1 MPVQITARRDGFRRL
16 GIAHSASTITYPDG
30 RFTKA
35 EVVILKNDPN
45 LIVTEV
51 ADIADAASMDEKLK
65 AALDEIIELKDK
77 LIDINAEKFELKSQL
92 DASLAQLDSITAERD
107 QLLAAQVSTAPSEE
121 ASAEP
126 EKSEKKKG

>member
-35 EVVILKNDPN
+35 EVAILKNDPN

-51 ADIADAASMDEKLK
+51 ADIADAASMEEKLK

-77 LIDINAEKFELKSQL
+77 IIDINAEKFELKGQL
-92 DASLAQLDSITAERD
+92 DASLAQLESVTAERD
-107 QLLAAQVSTAPSEE
+107 QLRAEKVSPQSGEP

>member
-35 EVVILKNDPN
+35 EVAILKNDPN

-51 ADIADAASMDEKLK
+51 ADIADAASMEEKLK
-65 AALDEIIELKDK
+65 AALSEIIELKDK
-77 LIDINAEKFELKSQL
+77 IIDINAEKFELKGQL
-92 DASLAQLDSITAERD
+92 DASLAQLDSVTAERD
-107 QLLAAQVSTAPSEE
+107 QLQAAQVSPPSAEPT
-121 ASAEP
+121 SAEP

>member
-35 EVVILKNDPN
+35 EVAILKNDPN

-51 ADIADAASMDEKLK
+51 ADIADAASMEEKLK

-77 LIDINAEKFELKSQL
+77 IIDINAEKFELKGQL
-92 DASLAQLDSITAERD
+92 DASLAQLESVTAERD
-107 QLLAAQVSTAPSEE
+107 QLQAEKVSPQSGEP

>member
-16 GIAHSASTITYPDG
+16 GIVHSARTVTYPDD
-30 RFTKA
+30 RFTKSEIA
-35 EVVILKNDPN
+35 ILKNDPN
-45 LIVTEV
+45 LIVSEV
-51 ADIADAASMDEKLK
+51 ADIADTAPVEEKLK
-65 AALDEIIELKDK
+65 AALNEIIELKDK

-92 DASLAQLDSITAERD
+92 DASLTQLESVTAERD
-107 QLLAAQVSTAPSEE
+107 RLLAAQVSTAPSEE